1 MSYQVTKFENSADAN
16 AKARTHITSAIEHEP
31 GSQVT
36 LIVDTYRNGN
46 ILQKQICFPTSPGE
60 NLATAGLELLTGL
73 DLVAFL
79 AEKADLLWSATDQN
93 RALSQAVQRRLYRDQ
108 EFGEANK
115 LMPGTVIAITDAVSK
130 FNWIEL
136 EDDSIYNGLNMDSLT
151 PTAKK
156 LLAFSLEVQKD
167 LNAAQNFTPARMLKL
182 LIKNLDSIKL
192 SGTAKEL
199 GNVIQLDS
207 QLPQNFN
214 ELILE
219 LVGSDKYVVFEKDK
233 DATASQIVEAE
244 VLSFPDV
251 FTEVRHATAKIVKF
265 LLQAENSRDI
275 AVLYSDTQ
283 DYASSLMAALDDAG
297 IEWFGPAKEQVAN
310 SRIAILIKD
319 ILEYASR
326 PQDFYLDRKTIM
338 RAIRSRILINPPS
351 LPEEF
356 SWYKAERFIKSKGFF
371 NNSES
376 WLPELNQIS
385 GSIDDL
391 LVELSEAQKFPEE
404 LDPINS
410 AEDKLDDAYSALAL
424 KKIIEAL
431 TEFKSSVNNQ
441 KSRISE
447 LEAAHK
453 LRDLIT
459 FLLGARGSSNLP
471 ALDAKAL
478 AIILEALGLGFGDEG
493 EDKQNHARALLTKV
507 TEALQNKG
515 KYKSGNSGIFVGALN
530 QHPALKFDHLVVLG
544 CSEGAMP
551 KRMQE
556 DALIPDALKLGLPFG
571 LRACLP
577 DTNYAI
583 TEAQSSISS
592 VMRGAKAISLSFAR
606 DGLVGTGSGKVSPLV
621 KSITSSSVIDVQSF
635 EQYIDEQPNAVLRSD
650 LARKANVVDRVNG
663 PESLPLVAEL
673 QSALALHSSEFGQYF
688 GNIGFG
694 TNAFDLEEKVLS
706 ASAVETYLK
715 CPHKFLVTYGLGF
728 RFEDDVDEIEN
739 YRANDFGT
747 MAHTAWELLFS
758 ECSQTGMVPKEGE
771 RFSEEAKLRF
781 REIFKEQVQAAKNK
795 GQAGWEPLFNERANQ
810 FLDNVDK
817 YFELEYDH
825 RSKTPRVSGT
835 NSVELRPEFNLRPHL
850 AEYSFDRDGLMYLSI
865 QVPSDKGPVT
875 MKFKGRMDRLDLSI
889 SGLSA
894 GILDFKTGKSSTI
907 RGSEE
912 EHIQDLLYGHAMR
925 NSAEYPTIDLVTF
938 HYLTMSTQDESEL
951 VSLRKLPTEIFANE
965 KDGGL
970 SPEHIAEAI
979 ILHNQKM
986 DELLVGKLSLL
997 SQAIAS
1003 GKFAPNPDS
1012 KSAQYC
1018 EVCKVIGKTRSR
1030 KVAGFAEEQERA
1042 KA

>member
-1 MSYQVTKFENSADAN
+1 MSYKVIKFDNSADAN
-16 AKARTHITSAIEHEP
+16 SKARAHITSAMEHEP
-31 GSQVT
+31 GTQVT
-36 LIVDTYRNGN
+36 LIVDTYRNGH
-46 ILQKQICFPTSPGE
+46 ILQKQICFPANQGE
-60 NLATAGLELLTGL
+60 ELATAGLELLTGL

-79 AEKADLLWSATDQN
+79 AEKNDILWSAADQN
-93 RALSQAVQRRLYRDQ
+93 RALSETVQRRLYRDQ
-108 EFGEANK
+108 EFGQANK
-115 LMPGTVIAITDAVSK
+115 LMPGTVIAITDAVAK
-130 FNWIEL
+130 FNWVEL
-136 EDDSIYNGLNMDSLT
+136 EDDSIYARLNIDSLT

-156 LLAFSLEVQKD
+156 LLAFSLNVQKD
-167 LNAAQNFTPARMLKL
+167 LNAAENFTPARMLKL
-182 LIKNLDSIKL
+182 LRKNLDSIKL
-192 SGTAKEL
+192 SGTAQEL
-199 GNVIQLDS
+199 GTVIQLDS
-207 QLPQNFN
+207 QLPHDFN
-214 ELILE
+214 EIILE
-219 LVGSDKYVVFEKDK
+219 LTGSKNYVVFEKDNE
-233 DATASQIVEAE
+233 ATASQIVESE

-251 FTEVRHATAKIVKF
+251 FTEVRHATAKIVQF

-275 AVLYSDTQ
+275 AVLYSDPQ
-283 DYASSLMAALDDAG
+283 DYASTLMSALDDAG

-310 SRIAILIKD
+310 SRIAILVKD
-319 ILEYASR
+319 ILDYASM

-338 RAIRSRILINPPS
+338 RAIRSRILINSPS

-385 GSIDDL
+385 GGIEDL
-391 LVELSEAQKFPEE
+391 LVELAEAQKYPEE

-424 KKIIEAL
+424 KEIIQAL
-431 TEFKSSVNNQ
+431 AEFKESVNNQ

-447 LEAAHK
+447 LEAAKK
-453 LRDLIT
+453 LKELIA
-459 FLLGARGSSNLP
+459 FLTGATSSSLP

-478 AIILEALGLGFGDEG
+478 AIILETLGLGFGDEG
-493 EDKQNHARALLTKV
+493 EAKQNHARALLTKI

-515 KYKSGNSGIFVGALN
+515 KYKTGNSGIFVGALN
-530 QHPALKFDHLVVLG
+530 QHPALKFDYLVVLG

-551 KRMQE
+551 KRIQE
-556 DALIPDALKLGLPFG
+556 DALIPDALKLGLPDV

-577 DTNYAI
+577 DTNFAI
-583 TEAQSSISS
+583 KDAQSSISS
-592 VMRGAKAISLSFAR
+592 VMRGAKSISLSFAR

-621 KSITSSSVIDVQSF
+621 KSITSSPVVDIQSF
-635 EQYIDEQPNAVLRSD
+635 EQFIDQQPNAVLRSD
-650 LARKANVVDRVNG
+650 LARKANIFDSVNG
-663 PESLPLVAEL
+663 QDSLPLVAEL
-673 QSALALHSSEFGQYF
+673 QSALALHSSEFGPYF
-688 GNIGFG
+688 GNIGLG
-694 TNAFDLEEKVLS
+694 TNAFNLAEKVLS

-758 ECSQTGMVPKEGE
+758 ECSQKGMVPKEGD
-771 RFSEEAKLRF
+771 RFSEEAKSRF

-810 FLDNVDK
+810 FLENVDK
-817 YFELEYDH
+817 YFELEYEH

-835 NSVELRPEFNLRPHL
+835 NSLELRAEFNLRPYL

-865 QVPSDKGPVT
+865 QVPSDQGPVT
-875 MKFKGRMDRLDLSI
+875 MNFKGRMDRLDLSS
-889 SGLSA
+889 SGVSA

-951 VSLRKLPTEIFANE
+951 ISLRKIPTEIFASE
-965 KDGGL
+965 EDGGL
-970 SPEHIAEAI
+970 GPEKIAEAI
-979 ILHNQKM
+979 ILHNQDM
-986 DELLVGKLSLL
+986 DKLLVAKLSLL
-997 SQAIAS
+997 AKAISS
-1003 GKFAPNPDS
+1003 GTFAPNPDS

-1018 EVCKVIGKTRSR
+1018 EVCKVIGKTRSK
-1030 KVAGFAEEQERA
+1030 KVAGFANEQERA